1 MEYPYLGFKNED
13 GSDVL
18 TEKSIIVFFTSLNKG
33 VVVHNNNENTGNKD
47 LAFGTYGTFDE
58 DEYEFYPEQNTVI
71 LQN

>member
-1 MEYPYLGFKNED
+1 MEYPYLGFKNEN
-13 GSDVL
+13 GSKVL
-18 TEKSIIVFFTSLNKG
+18 SDDSIVVFFIDTNKG
-33 VVVHNNNENTGNKD
+33 VVVHNINENTGNKD